1 MKIRKFEK
9 LKKIKAASY
18 ELADVYRCSEC
29 NTAVTIKDS
38 SCIICK
44 RDFSDEI
51 IVEEPV
57 VEKVN
62 DKNDN
67 DIVIII
73 KCPQCSGQLNHLA
86 IVNRV
91 CPNCE
96 YVLTDSEIN
105 SIKPICPSCEKMQ
118 DNIKAMHCKY
128 CGENLYPKEKIN
140 VCPECNNKYDI
151 TYKYCDIDGKE
162 LVGEEL
168 ESEPEKILIP
178 KIDRDGYSDW
188 YEQSKE
194 IFQKPVIKPGS
205 DIKTPTVEKPFIK
218 PESNI
223 KAFTVENPLPM
234 NWYNIL
240 TYFFCPTGI
249 IGSILW
255 MFYLSESVEGFITF
269 ASILDTLLI
278 CILMY
283 GLYNKTTWSW
293 KLLLTFYIFN
303 SLFGRIE
310 NLENWGPFPYLI
322 FVLIANAITTYPNY
336 IYFNKR
342 KHLFVN

>member
-1 MKIRKFEK
+1 
-9 LKKIKAASY
+9 
-18 ELADVYRCSEC
+18 
-29 NTAVTIKDS
+29 
-38 SCIICK
+38 
-44 RDFSDEI
+44 
-51 IVEEPV
+51 
-57 VEKVN
+57 
-62 DKNDN
+62 
-67 DIVIII
+67 
-73 KCPQCSGQLNHLA
+73 
-86 IVNRV
+86 
-91 CPNCE
+91 
-96 YVLTDSEIN
+96 
-105 SIKPICPSCEKMQ
+105 
-118 DNIKAMHCKY
+118 
-128 CGENLYPKEKIN
+128 
-140 VCPECNNKYDI
+140 NNKYDI